1 MNVRV
6 MDDGLYFTVKSS
18 VRKKSKELEA
28 FLLPDKPL
36 ESELR
41 ESSKGI
47 M

>member
-18 VRKKSKELEA
+18 VREKSKVLEA

-41 ESSKGI
+41 ESANGI
-47 M
+47 R